1 MNKRQ
6 ANIILIVLAIVF
18 FFSSA
23 YIYMANRAVTAVSKF
38 NDTIL
43 SLILLD
49 NELSFSLENNVL
61 RLNYDDVNKNL
72 KSFDQNLTRLDE
84 LNEIIHV
91 FYQEKNAKTLKVIN
105 DDFLKKQ
112 RLVDRSNYASS
123 SMAAYILSGEFEIA
137 SEKKLDALN
146 VIFHAIKSSAIISP
160 ETLNKTK
167 EH

>member
-6 ANIILIVLAIVF
+6 ANIILIVLAIIF
-18 FFSSA
+18 CFSST
-23 YIYMANRAVTAVSKF
+23 YIYMANKAVTAVSKF

-49 NELSFSLENNVL
+49 NELSFTLENNVL
-61 RLNYDDVNKNL
+61 RLNYDDINKNL
-72 KSFDQNLTRLDE
+72 RSFDQNLTKLDE
-84 LNEIIHV
+84 LNAIIQV

-123 SMAAYILSGEFEIA
+123 SMAAYI
-137 SEKKLDALN
+137 
-146 VIFHAIKSSAIISP
+146 
-160 ETLNKTK
+160 
-167 EH
+167 

>member
-1 MNKRQ
+1 
-6 ANIILIVLAIVF
+6 
-18 FFSSA
+18 
-23 YIYMANRAVTAVSKF
+23 MANRAVTAVSKF

-91 FYQEKNAKTLKVIN
+91 FYQEKNAKMHL
-105 DDFLKKQ
+105 
-112 RLVDRSNYASS
+112 
-123 SMAAYILSGEFEIA
+123 M
-137 SEKKLDALN
+137 
-146 VIFHAIKSSAIISP
+146 
-160 ETLNKTK
+160 
-167 EH
+167 

>member
-6 ANIILIVLAIVF
+6 ANIILIVLAIIF
-18 FFSSA
+18 CFSST
-23 YIYMANRAVTAVSKF
+23 YIYMANKAVTAVSKF

-61 RLNYDDVNKNL
+61 RLNYDDVNKNF

-91 FYQEKNAKTLKVIN
+91 FYQEKNA
-105 DDFLKKQ
+105 
-112 RLVDRSNYASS
+112 
-123 SMAAYILSGEFEIA
+123 
-137 SEKKLDALN
+137 
-146 VIFHAIKSSAIISP
+146 
-160 ETLNKTK
+160 
-167 EH
+167 